1 MEYCSV
7 MKCNEALKYT
17 MMWTNVKK
25 KHYVKGKKLVTQNH
39 MLCDCIYMK
48 CSEKAIH
55 RDRQQISGSPN
66 AGALACWG
74 KRGVTANEYRIYFRG
89 DENALKS

>member
-1 MEYCSV
+1 

-55 RDRQQISGSPN
+55 RDRQ
-66 AGALACWG
+66 
-74 KRGVTANEYRIYFRG
+74 
-89 DENALKS
+89 